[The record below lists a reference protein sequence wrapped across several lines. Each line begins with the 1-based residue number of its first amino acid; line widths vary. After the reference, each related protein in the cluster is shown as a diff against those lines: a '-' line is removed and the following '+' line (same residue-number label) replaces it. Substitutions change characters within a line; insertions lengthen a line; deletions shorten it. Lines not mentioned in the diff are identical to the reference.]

1 MSLKKVSILSRKHT
15 PRKKLYFISIALISL
30 ITFSSI
36 LFCFFNISHLN
47 SSEKNFQNEN
57 NFNDFTNIS
66 PKTQGGA
73 PASILQDPYTL
84 NFSKIWGFFDGNYDS
99 NLSLV
104 IDTYYREG
112 NSTGD
117 ISDYSVYSLDN
128 LLLYDTAKKYVED
141 LNSTQIYE
149 AYLDLKSTDLWYEGE
164 NQNEYGF
171 IKSINT
177 GTGSKNLKRN
187 LIDNIIPIMLLVN
200 NMPISPA
207 IGYIN
212 EIHQMLKLINSSQFW
227 NNSYNIFL
235 DYNSSDGNIYA
246 ESNLYAILATLKV
259 AQNNNFNQSVQDMAL
274 NLANKTMITLT
285 EYFWDSVNY
294 GYYNSSTK
302 NLTIN
307 SDDKILKTNA
317 LGILALI
324 EFWQLT
330 EDLEYLTNATLI
342 FDKILDAYSTSSP
355 NEYYTW
361 YDKDWLSSSS
371 SVRSLKGDTFLM
383 KAYIKLFMNS
393 GNLSYYNNATAI
405 YEIFQ
410 NDFYDSNVDAYNKL
424 DDGTIDE
431 NKNLLYNLRLIDAYL
446 DAFDVYKKTSIY
458 SQFNKTGTS
467 EEFIFN
473 QEDLVLNANYTFESN
488 GYKSNIPNASITYQL
503 LYPNQTWFYEET
515 HKTNENGTDIFSF
528 AINESLPI
536 GEDYLVYIWANTTY
550 FGFAT
555 TSLTF
560 TVSSGI
566 SYISGLEE
574 IEYLY
579 QGERRNMTLQ
589 FNNSRDEHI
598 NLSFSLET
606 DNDISLN
613 SPRNIFLNSSKTNNI
628 WINFSIINSAELG
641 TTNFHFLIKNGS
653 VIFLNYSIGIEIR
666 NSLFLS
672 EVAYDEEVVAG
683 DLLFISLNL
692 ENFLVNESQSFNL
705 SFTGQYID
713 NLKESYNLSKG
724 EAITIIK
731 WLNLSTII
739 NVNSIEVHMIISK
752 SDKVF
757 YNQSFSIQVV
767 SKLEVIK
774 ESFPSSVAQ
783 WSSAKFVLILR
794 NNKRTPESFLLYING
809 KLTQTNLNQLTPG
822 ENRIEASVMPALN
835 PYDFSVKS
843 YHIVLKDSDGI
854 EELSFY
860 YEVQVLLSVMNLF
873 LFYVLPIVS
882 VLVIVLYFKNKE
894 IKTNLLR
901 R

>member
-15 PRKKLYFISIALISL
+15 RRKKLYFLSIILISL
-30 ITFSSI
+30 IIFNSI
-36 LFCFFNISHLN
+36 LFCFFNISPLN
-47 SSEKNFQNEN
+47 ALGDNYQDEN

-66 PKTQGGA
+66 PKNQGGA

-99 NLSLV
+99 NLSLL

-112 NSTGD
+112 NSTGY
-117 ISDYSVYSLDN
+117 ISDYSVYSFDN
-128 LLLYDTAKKYVED
+128 LLLYDTAKKYIQD
-141 LNSTQIYE
+141 LNSSQIFE

-164 NQNEYGF
+164 NQNDYGF
-171 IKSINT
+171 IESINT
-177 GTGSKNLKRN
+177 GTGIKNLRRN
-187 LIDNIIPIMLLVN
+187 LVDNIIPIILLVN
-200 NMPISPA
+200 NMPNSPSTE
-207 IGYIN
+207 YIN

-227 NNSYNIFL
+227 NNTYNIFL

-285 EYFWDSVNY
+285 EHFWDNINY
-294 GYYNSSTK
+294 GFYNSSTL

-307 SDDKILKTNA
+307 NENKNLKTNA
-317 LGILALI
+317 LGIITLI
-324 EFWQLT
+324 EFWLLT
-330 EDLEYLTNATLI
+330 EDPEYLTNATLI
-342 FDKILDAYSTSSP
+342 FEKILEAYSESF
-355 NEYYTW
+355 NEFRFYYN
-361 YDKDWLSSSS
+361 KEWLSPYGKIR
-371 SVRSLKGDTFLM
+371 SVETNAFLM
-383 KAYIKLFMNS
+383 KACLELFKNS
-393 GNLSYYNNATAI
+393 GNISYYNNATKI

-410 NDFYDSNVDAYNKL
+410 NDFYDSNVNAYNKL
-424 DDGTIDE
+424 DNDGTIE
-431 NKNLLYNLRLIDAYL
+431 ESKNLLYNLRLIEAYL
-446 DAFDVYKKTSIY
+446 DAYEVYKRTSVY

-473 QEDLVLNANYTFESN
+473 QEDLVVKANYTFESN
-488 GYKSNIPNASITYQL
+488 GYKCNIPNASITYQL

-515 HKTNENGTDIFSF
+515 SMTNQNGTDIFSF

-574 IEYLY
+574 IQYLY

-589 FNNSRDEHI
+589 FNNSRNNNI

-613 SPRNIFLNSSKTNNI
+613 SPRTVFLNFSKTNTI

-641 TTNFHFLIKNGS
+641 TTNFHFLLKNGS
-653 VIFLNYSIGIEIR
+653 VIFLNYSLGIEIR

-683 DLLFISLNL
+683 GLLFISLNL
-692 ENFLVNESQSFNL
+692 ENFLVNESQAFNL
-705 SFTGQYID
+705 SFTGQYIE

-724 EAITIIK
+724 ETITIIK
-731 WLNLSTII
+731 WLNLSNII
-739 NVNSIEVHMIISK
+739 NGNSIEVHMIITK

-757 YNQSFSIQVV
+757 YNQSFSIQIVK
-767 SKLEVIK
+767 KLEVIK
-774 ESFPSSVAQ
+774 ASFPSSVSQ
-783 WSSAKFVLILR
+783 WSSAEFVLILR
-794 NNKRTPESFLLYING
+794 NNKRTAESFSLYING
-809 KLTQTNLNQLTPG
+809 KLTQTDLNQLTPG
-822 ENRIEASVMPALN
+822 ENRIEESVVPALN

-843 YHIVLKDSDGI
+843 YHIILKDSDGV

-894 IKTNLLR
+894 IKTKLLR